1 MITIAGWLTVVPDTR
16 DAYLQGC
23 IGVVEQARAASGC
36 LDFVLGADLID
47 AARINVYERWE
58 SEEAL
63 HVFRGSGPGEGQVAM
78 IRNAEV
84 LRYQVSEAGPAW
96 SESLS
101 WPGPSY
107 LERMTEIEPDQ

>member
-1 MITIAGWLTVVPDTR
+1 VDPDAR

-23 IGVVEQARAASGC
+23 ISVVEQARAASGC
-36 LDFVLGADLID
+36 LDFVLSADLID

-63 HVFRGSGPGEGQVAM
+63 HAFRGSGPDEGQMTM

-84 LRYQVSEAGPAW
+84 LRYQVSGVGPA
-96 SESLS
+96 
-101 WPGPSY
+101 
-107 LERMTEIEPDQ
+107 